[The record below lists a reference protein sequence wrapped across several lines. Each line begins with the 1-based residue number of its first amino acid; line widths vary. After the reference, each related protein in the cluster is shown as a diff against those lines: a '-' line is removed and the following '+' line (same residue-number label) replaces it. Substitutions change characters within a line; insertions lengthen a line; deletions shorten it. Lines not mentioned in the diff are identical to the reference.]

1 MTRCWRTSKS
11 CGAASSTGTVRARA
25 PAPASCQRCRSPC
38 FTGRRRA
45 DWSLV
50 APLEY
55 LGPFLE
61 VIRSPETSGPITG
74 VALTSVCRMLDEF
87 TLGARSGAPPARR
100 ARAPQRRPAGPRL
113 SERVAWAARERA
125 WRLRAG
131 AGAARGAGES
141 GADLAEAM
149 RLTAE
154 AVTQCKFEATDPA
167 ADEVVLFK
175 ILQVRSAARTRAR
188 RWGRRRA
195 RGARAGAQGRPPAV
209 PSPGEGAQPPCAG
222 ALGRAGAAAAKER
235 PGRAGRSRRM
245 APRLQQRRLRSPRRR
260 LTRRRGAPG
269 RCCWRA

>member
-1 MTRCWRTSKS
+1 MLRSVRLPGTAGLTSVL
-11 CGAASSTGTVRARA
+11 AAAPQRAHEEEPGDDPLLEDFKVLRRRIFHWHGARA
-25 PAPASCQRCRSPC
+25 GARADLPSLAPQTACLKKSGC
-38 FTGRRRA
+38 A

-87 TLGARSGAPPARR
+87 TLGARGGTPPARP
-100 ARAPQRRPAGPRL
+100 ARAPQRRPAGLHSRERAACAAAG
-113 SERVAWAARERA
+113 ERVERA
-125 WRLRAG
+125 WRPWAG

-175 ILQVRSAARTRAR
+175 ILQVHSAAPARARCGASAALATLGLLNGGSCQPCHVQVKTRTRTALALEAARSAAAAR
-188 RWGRRRA
+188 
-195 RGARAGAQGRPPAV
+195 
-209 PSPGEGAQPPCAG
+209 
-222 ALGRAGAAAAKER
+222 
-235 PGRAGRSRRM
+235 
-245 APRLQQRRLRSPRRR
+245 
-260 LTRRRGAPG
+260 
-269 RCCWRA
+269 